1 VRYGG
6 RGGRA
11 LLALVALVALASV
24 AGGTEAEIEYALRSD
39 LAIRS
44 LLLDVDRAGDR
55 LVAVGA
61 WGHVVLSDDDGLTW
75 RQARSVPTRRTL
87 TSVSFPDAQHGWA
100 VGHDAVVIHS
110 SDGGETWVRQFDAAD
125 EEATLLSVWF
135 ENARH
140 GFAVG
145 SFGLMLETRDG
156 GATWSR
162 RRLGK
167 PGEEDPHLN
176 EIFRGP
182 EGSLFVAAEF
192 GRVYR
197 TLDGGATW
205 QRFETGYEGSM
216 WGGIAL
222 PDGDLLVYGLRGH
235 AFRSEDLGETWREV
249 ETGTEQSIQDASMLP
264 GGVLALVGLGGLMEQ
279 SRDEGRTFEVG
290 YVPDRRG
297 IAAVTPGRGTEV
309 LLFGERGVRR
319 RRLSG
324 EALPLPTL

>member
-1 VRYGG
+1 
-6 RGGRA
+6 
-11 LLALVALVALASV
+11 VALASV
-24 AGGTEAEIEYALRSD
+24 AAGTEPEFEYALPSD

-75 RQARSVPTRRTL
+75 RQARAVPTRRTL

-110 SDGGETWVRQFDAAD
+110 GDRGETWVRQFDAAQD
-125 EEATLLSVWF
+125 EATLLSVWF
-135 ENARH
+135 EDARH

-145 SFGLMLETRDG
+145 SFGLMIETRDG

-167 PGEEDPHLN
+167 AGEEDPHLN

-182 EGSLFVAAEF
+182 EGSLFIAAEF

-197 TLDGGATW
+197 SMDGGATW
-205 QRFETGYEGSM
+205 ARLETGYEGSM

-222 PDGDLLVYGLRGH
+222 ADGDLLVYGLRGH
-235 AFRSEDLGETWREV
+235 AFRSDDLGETWREV

-264 GGVLALVGLGGLMEQ
+264 GGVLALVGLGGLMET
-279 SRDEGRTFEVG
+279 SRDAGRSFEVG

-297 IAAVTPGRGTEV
+297 IAAVTPGRGSEV
-309 LLFGERGVRR
+309 LLFGEHGVRR
-319 RRLSG
+319 RRISG
-324 EALPLPTL
+324 ELLPLPTL

>member
-1 VRYGG
+1 MTARRRHGG
-6 RGGRA
+6 RGRA
-11 LLALVALVALASV
+11 LLALVALAGV
-24 AGGTEAEIEYALRSD
+24 AGGAEPELEHALRSD

-87 TSVSFPDAQHGWA
+87 TSVSFPDARHGWA

-110 SDGGETWVRQFDAAD
+110 SDGGETWARQFDAAE
-125 EEATLLSVWF
+125 EEATLLAVWF
-135 ENARH
+135 EDARH
-140 GFAVG
+140 GLAVG

-167 PGEEDPHLN
+167 AGEEDPHLN
-176 EIFRGP
+176 EVFPGP
-182 EGSLFVAAEF
+182 DGSLFIAAEF

-197 TLDGGATW
+197 SLDGGATW
-205 QRFETGYEGSM
+205 ERFETGYEGSM

-222 PDGDLLVYGLRGH
+222 VGGDLLVYGLRGH

-249 ETGTEQSIQDASMLP
+249 DTGTEQSIQDASMLP
-264 GGVLALVGLGGLMEQ
+264 GGVLALVGLGGLMET
-279 SRDEGRTFEVG
+279 SRDEGRSFEVG

-309 LLFGERGVRR
+309 LLFGEHGVRR

-324 EALPLPTL
+324 ETLPLPTL